1 MARRKSEL
9 IGPMSLQPVAHH
21 STQAVQSPAAAPKRS
36 TQGQHVGRSATQD
49 AVQAAKAKISRRNS
63 LKKQR
68 QLLKGKGGVSAFDT
82 HQKRG
87 LKKRPR

>member
-21 STQAVQSPAAAPKRS
+21 STQAVQSPAAEPMRS
-36 TQGQHVGRSATQD
+36 TQGPARRTGGAKQD

-68 QLLKGKGGVSAFDT
+68 QLLKAKGASA
-82 HQKRG
+82 RSI
-87 LKKRPR
+87 